1 MLSAPH
7 PFDENLRLQE
17 LISLDILDT
26 APEPEFDDLAQL
38 AAQIANAPVALV
50 SLVDADRQWFK
61 ACVGLPTRQT
71 SRTVSFCA
79 HAIFDD
85 GVMWVED
92 ARRDIRFADNPL
104 VAGPPGIRFYAGA
117 PITVRD
123 SKIGTL
129 CVIDSKP
136 KAWNEALARQLE
148 TLAKIVADRLEA
160 RRELQQRT
168 IPAKSA
174 RQAIIDVDDR
184 GIVAAWNPSAERLF
198 GLAANDALGQ
208 PFTDVLAAAEVVEQR
223 RDDRQFQL
231 LIAEVNDYAIYML
244 DARGRVISWNAGAA
258 RIKGY
263 SAEEIIGQSF
273 SVFYSNEDRAAG
285 KPKKALR
292 RALATGRFEDEG
304 WRVRKDG
311 SRLWTSVV
319 IDAIY
324 DDGQF
329 VGFAK
334 ITRDIT
340 ERHEADATL
349 KLALQHAEDANR
361 AKSEFLANMSHEIRT
376 PLNGVVGVADMLAQ
390 AELPPAQHQMAEI
403 IASSA
408 KNLEQLLGDILD
420 LARIESGQVVMA
432 PEPFN
437 LVEMTHAMAGLA
449 RLNAEGKDLQF
460 NVDDRLPAGTSV
472 VADKFRIQQILTN
485 LLSNAVKFT
494 ERGEVT
500 LKVRLDT
507 DAEGESVCTFEVR
520 DTGVGFD
527 PSNKALVFDRFSQ
540 ADGSITRRFGGTGLG
555 MAISRQLADMMDAE
569 LDCDSRPGVG
579 SVFVLRVPVQ
589 LCDTPAGRQDNDLA
603 PAHTGPAPERALQ
616 VLLVDDH
623 PTNRKVC
630 ELILRQINAEVTSV
644 ENGALALEAFDAA
657 IFDVIFMDMQMPVMD
672 GVTAVR
678 HIRERERRSGM
689 VRTPVFMLTANALV
703 EHIEDG
709 RLAGADM
716 HLSKPIT
723 SASIFGAIAMLADMH
738 LESRAIGDEKVA
750 V

>member
-1 MLSAPH
+1 MPSAPH
-7 PFDENLRLQE
+7 PFDEHLRIQE
-17 LISLDILDT
+17 LISLDVLDT
-26 APEPEFDDLAQL
+26 SPEPEFDDLVEL
-38 AAQIANAPVALV
+38 AAMVASAPVALL
-50 SLVDADRQWFK
+50 SLVDTNRQWFK
-61 ACVGLPTRQT
+61 SCVGLPTRQT
-71 SRTVSFCA
+71 PRTVSFCA
-79 HAIFDD
+79 HAILDD

-92 ARRDIRFADNPL
+92 ARRDIRFADNAL
-104 VAGPPGIRFYAGA
+104 VIGPPRIRFYAGA

-129 CVIDSKP
+129 CVIDSEP
-136 KAWNEALARQLE
+136 RPWNEALARQLE
-148 TLAKIVADRLEA
+148 KLAKIVADRLEK
-160 RRELQQRT
+160 RRELKERT
-168 IPAKSA
+168 IPVDNA

-184 GIVAAWNPSAERLF
+184 GTVAAWNPSAERLF

-208 PFTDVLAAAEVVEQR
+208 PFTDILAAAEVVQQR
-223 RDDRQFQL
+223 RDDHQFRL
-231 LIAEVNDYAIYML
+231 LVAEVDDYAIYML
-244 DARGRVISWNAGAA
+244 DARGRVTSWNTGAA

-263 SAEEIIGQSF
+263 SAEEIIGRSF
-273 SVFYSNEDRAAG
+273 SLFYSEEDRAAG

-311 SRLWTSVV
+311 TRLWASVI

-324 DDGQF
+324 DDGEF

-340 ERHEADATL
+340 ERHEADAAL

-376 PLNGVVGVADMLAQ
+376 PLNGVVGVADMLVQ
-390 AELPPAQHQMAEI
+390 AKLPPAEHQMAEI

-449 RLNAEGKDLQF
+449 RLNAEGKGLQF
-460 NVDDRLPAGTSV
+460 TVEHQLPTGTSV

-494 ERGEVT
+494 ERGEVS
-500 LKVRLDT
+500 LKVQLDT
-507 DAEGESVCTFEVR
+507 DAKGQSFCRFEVT

-527 PSNKALVFDRFSQ
+527 ASKKALVFDRFSQ

-569 LDCDSRPGVG
+569 LDCDSTPGVG
-579 SVFVLRVPVQ
+579 SVFILRVPVQ
-589 LCDTPAGRQDNDLA
+589 LCETPAAGRANHLA
-603 PAHTGPAPERALQ
+603 PAHAGLAPERALQ

-630 ELILRQINAEVTSV
+630 ELILGQINAAVTSV
-644 ENGALALEAFDAA
+644 ENGALALQAFDAA
-657 IFDVIFMDMQMPVMD
+657 VFDVIFMDMQMPVMD

-678 HIRERERRSGM
+678 HIRERERRAGLI
-689 VRTPVFMLTANALV
+689 RTPIFMLTANALV
-703 EHIEDG
+703 EHIQDG
-709 RLAGADM
+709 RLAGADR
-716 HLSKPIT
+716 HIAKPIT
-723 SASIFGAIAMLADMH
+723 SAAIFSAIAVLANTE
-738 LESRAIGDEKVA
+738 LETSMTTQDAA